1 MGKGKKLFGRIVAG
15 ILAVVIIIVAA
26 LQIVLSG
33 KVLTPIAMKYLPSMV
48 EGEVRLGEISG
59 SLISSFPHLR
69 VNVDDLVLTYP
80 HDKFSR
86 YDSLGIDGRL
96 LHAGRGERV
105 DTLAE
110 LGKLSLS
117 INPFALLRGEY
128 HLPMARFS
136 GLRLYAHYYDSTAAN
151 WHIISFLAP
160 NPDDTTSSGLPTI
173 SLDRL
178 SFEDKPRIVFT
189 DQTDTIY
196 AFVGLNELNFKGVI
210 EEDFLHNFGKERHR
224 RERLSLSLD
233 DLHIT
238 GRMPADTLAASFKH
252 LALFEHK
259 DHVDLNLSAEAML
272 FTQAFGRMKVPIDL
286 DMELGF
292 PKVDDGSLRV
302 ELLELDTKLSSLP
315 IEAKGD
321 FIIKTD
327 STYVKLDADIKD
339 CPLGSLLSEYG
350 GNFTE
355 IANDVQTDAV
365 ISLNVNAD
373 GWYVPKYDRVPKV
386 TAHLEVPSSTFSY
399 TDLIDDGEFDLDF
412 DASLNG
418 DGVLDATANDF
429 CLKFKGL
436 DLMMSGSAEDLLGE
450 DPLFDVTAFFC
461 TEFSDLMRFLP
472 EDSGIQASGDVD
484 LELDGKARL
493 SQLNL
498 YNFSKTSLTGRVFS
512 DNLMLAMPDSG
523 LYAVIAQPDI
533 RLETTDKGVALVASI
548 DSLRFSASD
557 TYIKGSGLSLKA
569 RNDGAILS
577 GDGKIQPL
585 RADLN
590 VESLNML
597 STDSMTVA
605 LRNSANKIIISRVAD
620 SDSIRPHYSWTS
632 GNDAGYISMPSLGRA
647 TIQNL
652 DLSASA
658 QARVRSRHRQRQ
670 ETPEMLRRRAMM
682 DSLQRLHPAASRDS
696 LMAMLGTPDFLSEKE
711 FRLHDI
717 SFDLGESVT
726 SLLKNWRPDASIS
739 VGAANLVTPLLPLR
753 NRVNGLELT
762 LNDDELDIDRLQLT
776 SGSSHLGLN
785 AKLTGLRPV
794 LMGRSAP
801 LNLDA
806 QIYSK
811 RLNLNELIAA
821 AYTGSQLADST
832 YSFAEGDESFIT
844 DTLENA
850 QTQLAYSLFV
860 VPANLNA
867 DVKLQVDSLDYSY
880 FSIGQLST
888 DVAVRERCIQLT
900 NTMATSAY
908 GDVAFDGFYST
919 KTKKDIT
926 AGFNLGLN
934 DITAERVIEVIPAI
948 DSLVPMLSS
957 FKGLLNCE
965 LAATTQLDT
974 NMNVLLPTLN
984 GIVKLGGENLELE
997 DSKSLRKIAKLL
1009 MFKDTKVSRIDEMS
1023 INGIIANN
1031 QLEVFPFILSVDRYT
1046 LGLNGLQQFDSNFR
1060 YHVSVIKSP
1069 LPFKFGINLKGN
1081 FDDWHYQLCKAKYK
1095 STKLPVYTSQIN
1107 DIQINLATSIKDI
1120 FRKGVDLALRET
1132 TSAAHNLKSDSEKDD
1147 LALTA
1152 EEGDDDMLSAEEMS
1166 QMDAYMAETELER
1179 QSEELEA
1186 ELDDMFDDMFTP
1198 EALSALTQD
1207 SKSQKEEEK
1216 AVKQAEKEQAAAEKS
1231 AAKAASKSSKADA
1244 RAESARAKVL
1254 ARQKASKKD

>member
-1 MGKGKKLFGRIVAG
+1 MENGKSGKKLFTRVVAG
-15 ILAVVIIIVAA
+15 VLAAVIIIVAA
-26 LQIVLSG
+26 VQIVLSG
-33 KVLTPIAMKYLPSMV
+33 KILTPIAMKYLPSMV
-48 EGEVRLGEISG
+48 DGQVHLGEISG
-59 SLISSFPHLR
+59 SLVSSFPHLR

-80 HDKFSR
+80 HDRFSR

-110 LGKLSLS
+110 LKKLSLS

-151 WHIISFLAP
+151 WDILTFLASDP
-160 NPDDTTSSGLPTI
+160 ADTSSSGLPTI

-178 SFEDKPRIVFT
+178 SFENKPRIVFT
-189 DQTDTIY
+189 DQADTIY

-210 EEDFLHNFGKERHR
+210 EDDFLHSFGKERHR
-224 RERLSLSLD
+224 RERLSLTLD
-233 DLHIT
+233 DLLVT
-238 GRMPADTLAASFKH
+238 GRMPADTVAASFKT
-252 LALFEHK
+252 LALYEHK

-272 FTQAFGRMKVPIDL
+272 FTQAFGRLRLPVDL

-292 PKVDDGSLRV
+292 PETDDGSLRV
-302 ELLELDTKLSSLP
+302 ELLELDTKFSSLP
-315 IEAKGD
+315 LEAKGD
-321 FIIKTD
+321 FIIRTD
-327 STYVKLDADIKD
+327 STRVKLDAAIKD
-339 CPLGSLLSEYG
+339 CPLGTLLSDYG
-350 GNFTE
+350 ENFTD
-355 IANDVQTDAV
+355 IAKDIQTDACV
-365 ISLNVNAD
+365 TLEVKAD
-373 GWYVPKYDRVPKV
+373 GWYVPSAKRLPKV
-386 TAHLEVPSSTFSY
+386 DLHFGVPSSTFSY
-399 TDLIDDGEFDLDF
+399 ADLIDDGEFDLDF
-412 DASLNG
+412 DASLG
-418 DGVLDATANDF
+418 ADGVLNAKANDF

-436 DLMMSGSAEDLLGE
+436 DLTMSGSAEDLTGE
-450 DPLFDVTAFFC
+450 DPLFDIKAFFC
-461 TEFSDLMRFLP
+461 TEFSDLLRFLP
-472 EDSGIQASGDVD
+472 EDSGILASGDVD

-512 DNLMLAMPDSG
+512 DNLMFAMPDSG

-533 RLETTDKGVALVASI
+533 RLETIDKGVALVASI
-548 DSLRFSASD
+548 DSVRFSASD
-557 TYIKGSGLSLKA
+557 TYIKGSDLSLTA
-569 RNDGAILS
+569 SNEGTILGNDG
-577 GDGKIQPL
+577 KVQPL
-585 RADLN
+585 RADLE
-590 VESLNML
+590 VGSLNML
-597 STDSMTVA
+597 SSDSMTVA
-605 LRNSANKIIISRVAD
+605 LRNSVNKLIISKVAD
-620 SDSIRPHYSWTS
+620 SVSVRPKYSFSS

-647 TIQNL
+647 TLQNL

-658 QARVRSRHRQRQ
+658 QMRERNRHRQRQ
-670 ETPEMLRRRAMM
+670 QSPEMLRRRAMI

-696 LMAMLGTPDFLSEKE
+696 LVAMLGMPDFLSEKE

-726 SLLKNWRPDASIS
+726 KLLKTWRPDASIS

-753 NRVNGLELT
+753 NRVNSLQLT
-762 LNDDELDIDRLQLT
+762 LSDNELDINRLNLT
-776 SGSSHLGLN
+776 SGSSQLGVS

-794 LMGRSAP
+794 LMGMPAP
-801 LNLDA
+801 LALNA
-806 QIYSK
+806 NIYSK

-821 AYTGSQLADST
+821 AYSGSQLADS
-832 YSFAEGDESFIT
+832 SFTEGDESFIT

-850 QTQLAYSLFV
+850 RTQLAYSLFV

-867 DVKLQVDSLDYSY
+867 DVNLQVDSLDYSY
-880 FSIGQLST
+880 FSIGKFST

-900 NTMATSAY
+900 NTMATSGY
-908 GDVAFDGFYST
+908 GDISFDGFYST
-919 KTKKDIT
+919 KTKKDIN
-926 AGFNLGLN
+926 AGFNLGLK

-974 NMNVLLPTLN
+974 NMNLLLPTLN
-984 GIVKLGGENLELE
+984 GIVKLSGQNLELE
-997 DSKSLRKIAKLL
+997 DTKSLRKIAKLL

-1023 INGIIANN
+1023 INGIISNN
-1031 QLEVFPFILSVDRYT
+1031 QLEIFPFILSVDRYT

-1107 DIQINLATSIKDI
+1107 DIQINLAASIKDI

-1132 TSAAHNLKSDSEKDD
+1132 NSAAHTLKTDSEKDD
-1147 LALTA
+1147 KALTSD
-1152 EEGDDDMLSAEEMS
+1152 EDDMLSGEELS
-1166 QMDAYMAETELER
+1166 QMDEYLTETELEK

-1186 ELDDMFDDMFTP
+1186 ELDAMFDDMFTP
-1198 EALSALTQD
+1198 ESLAALTKTD
-1207 SKSQKEEEK
+1207 KEQRQEARTEKKAAKEK
-1216 AVKQAEKEQAAAEKS
+1216 AAAL
-1231 AAKAASKSSKADA
+1231 KAD
-1244 RAESARAKVL
+1244 
-1254 ARQKASKKD
+1254 